1 MPQVTGRQSCPG
13 NRALAGLSGAQW
25 GSAGL
30 SGALWPEAPPP
41 LVCLLISEVQ

>member
-1 MPQVTGRQSCPG
+1 MPQVTGKAELPWEPG
-13 NRALAGLSGAQW
+13 VGRSQR